1 MKEKTRE
8 VGSKVLNDKNNNLLL
23 GGNMLH
29 ELDDDAVIGDIN
41 SQRVLI
47 NKGKPPNV
55 PVNLATPGSAVK
67 LLEDFANV
75 KVSQNSQSD

>member
-1 MKEKTRE
+1 LLE
-8 VGSKVLNDKNNNLLL
+8 GNLLR
-23 GGNMLH
+23 

-47 NKGKPPNV
+47 DKGKLPNLA
-55 PVNLATPGSAVK
+55 VNLATPGSAVK
-67 LLEDFANV
+67 LLEDFVNL